1 MLRANNITIGYPRG
15 LKEPVVLAQ
24 HIDLNLIKGTLT
36 AVIGPNG
43 SGKSTLLNTLSG
55 QLKPLSGRVF
65 IEDQALE
72 SRSIGDLSKDLA
84 LVLTKK
90 EFSQHLSVLEFI
102 ELGRIPHTNWLGT
115 LDDEDHL
122 AVQKA
127 IEATHLTN
135 LVDQKCGSLSD
146 GQMQRVAIARALAQD
161 TPVVLLDEPT
171 THLDLVNK
179 AQTLKLLKNLANDHQ
194 KAVAYA
200 THDID
205 LALDL
210 ADQIIAVHSG
220 QVTIGTAE
228 EIIKKGVINEMFQSD
243 LVRFDNL
250 TRRFSI
256 SD

>member
-1 MLRANNITIGYPRG
+1 MLRAKNISIGY
-15 LKEPVVLAQ
+15 KVSSTQPVVLAQ
-24 HIDLNLIKGTLT
+24 HIDLNLNQGTLT

-55 QLKPLSGRVF
+55 QLKPLFGSVN
-65 IEDQALE
+65 IQDQVLE
-72 SRSIGDLSKDLA
+72 HRSDRDLSKYLA

-115 LDDEDHL
+115 LNSDDHL

-127 IEATHLTN
+127 LEATHLRD
-135 LVDQKCGSLSD
+135 LVDQKCGTLSD

-161 TPVVLLDEPT
+161 TPIVLLDEPT

-179 AQTLKLLKNLANDHQ
+179 AQTLRLLKSLAKDHK

-210 ADQIIAVHSG
+210 ADQIVAVHSG
-220 QVTIGTAE
+220 QVAIGTPQ
-228 EIIKKGVINEMFQSD
+228 EIIDKGVIDIMFQSD
-243 LVRFDNL
+243 LVSFDHK